1 MNRRDILK
9 YTAYATGAAV
19 CSPILGTILAG
30 CSTDSSNYP
39 DDYIPQFFN
48 EDEFRVINSMVDTI
62 LPKTSS
68 PAASEVGV
76 DKMIDTFVGTVY
88 SETDR
93 EGYREHFAK
102 LNVYLTNQAGGRAF
116 NKLSEARKLTL
127 LQQLELQDSIPEDVK
142 RAYLELKQ
150 QTIAY
155 YLTTEEVAKNF
166 LNYLPVPGEYE
177 ACIPLADMGGKAWA
191 L

>member
-1 MNRRDILK
+1 MKRREILK

-19 CSPILGTILAG
+19 CSPLLGTILTG
-30 CSTDSSNYP
+30 CSMDSSNYP
-39 DDYIPQFFN
+39 DDFTPQFFN
-48 EDEFRVINSMVDTI
+48 EDEFRVINSIVDTI

-93 EGYREHFAK
+93 ADYREHFIQ
-102 LNVYLTNQAGGRAF
+102 LNTFLQDQASGKAF
-116 NKLSEARKLTL
+116 NKLTEIEKLAL
-127 LQQLELQDSIPEDVK
+127 LQQLESQDSNPEDVK
-142 RAYLELKQ
+142 AAYLELKQ

-155 YLTTEEVAKNF
+155 YLTTEEVATNF

-177 ACIPLADMGGKAWA
+177 PCIPLADVGGKAWA